1 MTRKVFVIIAA
12 VALASMALVIVLER
26 SRPVHWNAADTQNIL
41 HNKPY
46 VMPKLSIAMRI
57 VPTIK
62 SRGVDAGI
70 EEYERLKVTQPE
82 TFDFSDESELNSLGY
97 QLLSEGQVQA
107 AVQLFDL
114 NTREFPASSNAYDS
128 LGEAYSK
135 AGKKDRAIE
144 AYTKAIELDPNNL
157 NSRKMLRRLE

>member
-1 MTRKVFVIIAA
+1 
-12 VALASMALVIVLER
+12 
-26 SRPVHWNAADTQNIL
+26 
-41 HNKPY
+41 
-46 VMPKLSIAMRI
+46 MRI

-62 SRGVDAGI
+62 SRGVGAGI

-82 TFDFSDESELNSLGY
+82 TFDFSDESELNHLGY
-97 QLLSEGQVQA
+97 QLLSEGQIQA
-107 AVQLFDL
+107 AVQLFEL

-135 AGKKDRAIE
+135 AGKKERAIE

-157 NSRKMLRRLE
+157 NSLKMLRGLE